1 MKMYLLTR
9 SDGYSIESVMQT
21 LNQDEAKD
29 LLHKEY
35 AAHTPSEWMEEYK
48 ELSSCNDM
56 NAVLYS
62 NGEDVYVWQIIEAT
76 VPAAQSEELNTY
88 VDSCGSYERDQLYR
102 HLWMKHVVEDITSH
116 LEDID
121 EELTDEEIEAAAKR
135 YVYDGDY
142 DCNLDYW
149 SNIENVIY
157 RVIEAR

>member
-9 SDGYSIESVMQT
+9 SDGYSIKSVIQT
-21 LNQDEAKD
+21 LNQDEAKET
-29 LLHKEY
+29 LRKEY
-35 AAHTPSEWMEEYK
+35 AAHAPSDWMKEYK
-48 ELSSCNDM
+48 EMSACNDM
-56 NAVLYS
+56 DAVLYS

-76 VPAAQSEELNTY
+76 VPAAQSEELNAY
-88 VDSCGSYERDQLYR
+88 VDSCGSCERDQLYR

-121 EELTDEEIEAAAKR
+121 AELTDEEIEAAAKR

-149 SNIENVIY
+149 ANIENVIY